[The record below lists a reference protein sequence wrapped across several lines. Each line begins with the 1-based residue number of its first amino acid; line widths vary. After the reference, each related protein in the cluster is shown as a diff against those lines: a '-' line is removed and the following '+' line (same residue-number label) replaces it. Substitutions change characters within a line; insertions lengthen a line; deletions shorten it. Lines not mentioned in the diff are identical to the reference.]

1 MLAELLSLTFLILL
15 GKRGHRGWGTG
26 QCVAFLMLWEKV
38 DREQKHQEF
47 RRLFILFYF
56 IEKGN

>member
-1 MLAELLSLTFLILL
+1 MLAELLSLTFLILP

-26 QCVAFLMLWEKV
+26 QCVIFLMLWEKV

-47 RRLFILFYF
+47 RWLFILFYF
-56 IEKGN
+56 